1 MKTDKTGLA
10 PVIASLMVLA
20 LACAHVP
27 TKDPSARLEKRVS
40 GYWEARKTKDLVKA
54 YDFYARDYKSEI
66 SKTDFI
72 KGANIEILAFQIAGI
87 RLSEDQTKAEVSVL
101 YDAMILGYRMRGI
114 KTEDE
119 WIYENNDWYFS
130 SKGGGF
136 KDLFK
141 K

>member
-1 MKTDKTGLA
+1 MKTHKTGLA
-10 PVIASLMVLA
+10 LVIASLMVLA
-20 LACAHVP
+20 LACAHVL
-27 TKDPSARLEKRVS
+27 TRDPSARLEKRVS
-40 GYWEARKTKDLVKA
+40 DYWEARKTKDLLKA
-54 YDFYARDYKSEI
+54 YDFYGRDYKSEI

-72 KGANIEILAFQIAGI
+72 KSANIDVLAFQIADI
-87 RLSEDQTKAEVSVL
+87 HLSEDQTKAEVSVI
-101 YDAMILGYRMRGI
+101 YDAVILGYRVSGI

-130 SKGGGF
+130 PKKMGF